1 MDDRLIKA
9 SQVGDIDALY
19 ELIWEDDNVLKR
31 IDEKM
36 FVDSPLHIAA
46 SFGQTRFAMEMM
58 NLIPSFSK
66 KLNKSGFSPMHLA
79 LINGHFELVSLFL
92 HADAGLV
99 RVKGRG
105 GLTPL
110 HYAIKNGNLNFVA
123 KFLLACPE
131 SIEDVTVR
139 GETVLHIAIKSD
151 MLEALEVL
159 VRWFQR
165 ICHKDALDWL
175 EFIPNWKDEEGN
187 TALDIAVSNSQI
199 QAIKLLAE
207 INAKNCKGAKASQ
220 ILQLQNQS
228 HRRVVLQMLRRRTAV
243 VTASSIE
250 RTERLTGFLRS
261 KTWFGVRLAVYIKR
275 YRMRISGDVFSA
287 TLVVAGLILAATFQI
302 IYNPPGSF
310 RQYNN
315 DAINTNVTNNRTDGG
330 PSPGAAAGTAT
341 MIGTFQTFLVYLTLY
356 FAATIIGLLVP
367 DGLFGITLAAL
378 LLYLSCYSMSLAGIS
393 PYTRGA
399 DFTCLSLCF
408 IAFAFLIIHS
418 LGKKELH
425 RLICFYNAKKCP
437 REPIAAEVQGN
448 EAAAAPGEETGPEKI
463 LSA

>member
-1 MDDRLIKA
+1 M
-9 SQVGDIDALY
+9 
-19 ELIWEDDNVLKR
+19 
-31 IDEKM
+31 
-36 FVDSPLHIAA
+36 
-46 SFGQTRFAMEMM
+46 
-58 NLIPSFSK
+58 
-66 KLNKSGFSPMHLA
+66 
-79 LINGHFELVSLFL
+79 
-92 HADAGLV
+92 
-99 RVKGRG
+99 
-105 GLTPL
+105 
-110 HYAIKNGNLNFVA
+110 
-123 KFLLACPE
+123 
-131 SIEDVTVR
+131 
-139 GETVLHIAIKSD
+139 
-151 MLEALEVL
+151 
-159 VRWFQR
+159 
-165 ICHKDALDWL
+165 
-175 EFIPNWKDEEGN
+175 
-187 TALDIAVSNSQI
+187 

>member
-58 NLIPSFSK
+58 NFIPSFSK
-66 KLNKSGFSPMHLA
+66 NLNKSGFSPMHLA

-139 GETVLHIAIKSD
+139 GETVLYIAIKSD

-199 QAIKLLAE
+199 QA
-207 INAKNCKGAKASQ
+207 C
-220 ILQLQNQS
+220 
-228 HRRVVLQMLRRRTAV
+228 
-243 VTASSIE
+243 
-250 RTERLTGFLRS
+250 
-261 KTWFGVRLAVYIKR
+261 
-275 YRMRISGDVFSA
+275 
-287 TLVVAGLILAATFQI
+287 LILLPF
-302 IYNPPGSF
+302 F
-310 RQYNN
+310 
-315 DAINTNVTNNRTDGG
+315 
-330 PSPGAAAGTAT
+330 
-341 MIGTFQTFLVYLTLY
+341 
-356 FAATIIGLLVP
+356 
-367 DGLFGITLAAL
+367 
-378 LLYLSCYSMSLAGIS
+378 
-393 PYTRGA
+393 
-399 DFTCLSLCF
+399 
-408 IAFAFLIIHS
+408 FLIS
-418 LGKKELH
+418 
-425 RLICFYNAKKCP
+425 
-437 REPIAAEVQGN
+437 
-448 EAAAAPGEETGPEKI
+448 
-463 LSA
+463 